1 MEEQD
6 FLQRMKKVVNVGE
19 KTIIYLSML
28 IVGGTVGYIAFK
40 TAGNLANL
48 AAN

>member
-1 MEEQD
+1 MEEQY
-6 FLQRMKKVVNVGE
+6 FLQRMKKVVSIGE
-19 KTIIYLSML
+19 KSILYLSML
-28 IVGGTVGYIAFK
+28 IVGGTIGYIAFK